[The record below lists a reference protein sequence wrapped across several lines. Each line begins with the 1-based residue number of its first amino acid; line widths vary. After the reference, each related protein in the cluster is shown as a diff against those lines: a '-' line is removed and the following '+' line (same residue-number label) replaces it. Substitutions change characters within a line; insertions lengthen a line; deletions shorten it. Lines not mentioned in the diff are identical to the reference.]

1 MVQALRG
8 SVVDSLADFD
18 REVALAAG
26 LDPRRVREWEA
37 VHRTYF
43 GRTKWTTW
51 QRKALEK
58 ARSSE
63 LSIDQLAFIEARLS
77 LIDDPS
83 TSWHTRLSLL
93 NFRGS
98 FDALKRRAKNLVPD
112 PEPAPPKNA
121 VKFGRSRMGKRSMTV
136 TADERLLAD
145 TEHFLRNG
153 IDSSK
158 PAMPQLTSRF
168 ENLLRG
174 NLDGN
179 LGCTPGGY
187 LGCNTDGNP
196 NGTPGCNPDSTP
208 DGAPASIPTSS
219 SAALGVPHAQPRPLV
234 LVGLPD
240 FVSIVR
246 GDGDEVVLGL
256 TDGTTMTGAE
266 FLNQFIAT
274 ADNELE
280 AAVFHPQQGAVNLYR
295 TSRFA
300 NQKQRDLARAAM
312 PTCSQ
317 PFCRHGADACE
328 IHHITP
334 WSRGGETNLA
344 NLAPLCSYHNRVN
357 DDDPRRRQRGRIEMR
372 RGTPVWV
379 SPRGTPVPHMHHR
392 YGAMATLFGPD

>member
-43 GRTKWTTW
+43 GRTKWTKW
-51 QRKALEK
+51 QRKALDK
-58 ARSSE
+58 ARASE
-63 LSIDQLAFIEARLS
+63 LSIDQLAFIESRLS

-83 TSWHTRLSLL
+83 TSWQTRLSLL

-98 FDALKRRAKNLVPD
+98 FDALKRRAKKLVPD

-145 TEHFLRNG
+145 TEHFLRDG

-158 PAMPQLTSRF
+158 PAMPQMASRL

-174 NLDGN
+174 NLGDNFGGN
-179 LGCTPGGY
+179 
-187 LGCNTDGNP
+187 
-196 NGTPGCNPDSTP
+196 P
-208 DGAPASIPTSS
+208 DGAPASAT
-219 SAALGVPHAQPRPLV
+219 GVPHSHPRPLV
-234 LVGLPD
+234 LVGVPD
-240 FVSIVR
+240 FASIVR

-266 FLNQFIAT
+266 FLNRFIAT

-280 AAVFHPQQGAVNLYR
+280 AALFHPQQGAVNLYR

-357 DDDPRRRQRGRIEMR
+357 DDGPRRRQRGRIEMR
-372 RGTPVWV
+372 QGTPIWV
-379 SPRGTPVPHMHHR
+379 SPRGTPVPQMHHR
-392 YGAMATLFGPD
+392 YGAMATLFGSDPPPGHD

>member
-43 GRTKWTTW
+43 GRTKWTKW
-51 QRKALEK
+51 QRKALDK
-58 ARSSE
+58 ARTSE
-63 LSIDQLAFIEARLS
+63 LSIDQLAFIESRLS

-83 TSWHTRLSLL
+83 TSWQTRLSLL

-98 FDALKRRAKNLVPD
+98 FDALKRRAKKLVPD

-145 TEHFLRNG
+145 TEHFLRDG

-158 PAMPQLTSRF
+158 PAMPQMASRL

-174 NLDGN
+174 NLGDNFGGN
-179 LGCTPGGY
+179 
-187 LGCNTDGNP
+187 
-196 NGTPGCNPDSTP
+196 P
-208 DGAPASIPTSS
+208 DGAPAPAT
-219 SAALGVPHAQPRPLV
+219 GVPHSHPRPLV
-234 LVGLPD
+234 LVGVPD

-266 FLNQFIAT
+266 FLNRFIAT

-280 AAVFHPQQGAVNLYR
+280 AALFHPQQGAVNLYR

-334 WSRGGETNLA
+334 WSRGGETNVA

-392 YGAMATLFGPD
+392 YGAMTTLFGPD

>member
-1 MVQALRG
+1 MRFTDMVQALRG

-43 GRTKWTTW
+43 GRTKWTKW
-51 QRKALEK
+51 QRKALDK
-58 ARSSE
+58 ARTSE
-63 LSIDQLAFIEARLS
+63 LSIDQLAFIESRLS

-83 TSWHTRLSLL
+83 TSWQTRLSLL

-98 FDALKRRAKNLVPD
+98 FDALKRRAKKLVPD

-145 TEHFLRNG
+145 TEHFLRDG

-158 PAMPQLTSRF
+158 PAMPQMASRL

-174 NLDGN
+174 NLGDNFGGN
-179 LGCTPGGY
+179 
-187 LGCNTDGNP
+187 
-196 NGTPGCNPDSTP
+196 P
-208 DGAPASIPTSS
+208 DGAPAPAT
-219 SAALGVPHAQPRPLV
+219 GVPHSHPRPLV
-234 LVGLPD
+234 LVGVPD

-266 FLNQFIAT
+266 FLNRFIAT

-280 AAVFHPQQGAVNLYR
+280 AALFHPQQGAVNLYR

-334 WSRGGETNLA
+334 WSRGGETNVA

-372 RGTPVWV
+372 QGTPIWV
-379 SPRGTPVPHMHHR
+379 SPRGTPVPQMHHS
-392 YGAMATLFGPD
+392 YGAMVTLFGSDPPPGHD

>member
-1 MVQALRG
+1 MTFTSLIRVLSD

-18 REVALAAG
+18 REAALAAG
-26 LDPRRVREWEA
+26 FEPKRVRGWGA
-37 VHRTYF
+37 VHEAYF
-43 GRTKWTTW
+43 GRTKWTKW
-51 QRKALEK
+51 QRKALSK
-58 ARSSE
+58 ARTSG
-63 LSIDQLAFIEARLS
+63 LSIDQLAFIESRLS

-83 TSWHTRLSLL
+83 TRWRTRLSLL

-98 FDALKRRAKNLVPD
+98 FDALKRRAKKLLPD

-121 VKFGRSRMGKRSMTV
+121 VKFGRSRMKKRSMTV
-136 TADERLLAD
+136 TADERLIAD

-153 IDSSK
+153 IDPSK
-158 PAMPQLTSRF
+158 PAMPQMASRF

-174 NLDGN
+174 NLGDH
-179 LGCTPGGY
+179 LGG
-187 LGCNTDGNP
+187 
-196 NGTPGCNPDSTP
+196 NPDSNL
-208 DGAPASIPTSS
+208 DAAPASDSISPSA
-219 SAALGVPHAQPRPLV
+219 AALGVPHAQPRPLA
-234 LVGLPD
+234 LVGLSD

-246 GDGDEVVLGL
+246 GDGDEVILGL

-280 AAVFHPQQGAVNLYR
+280 AALFHPQQGAVNLYR

-392 YGAMATLFGPD
+392 YGAMTTLFGPD

>member
-43 GRTKWTTW
+43 GRTKWTKW
-51 QRKALEK
+51 QRKALDK
-58 ARSSE
+58 ARTSE
-63 LSIDQLAFIEARLS
+63 LSIDQLAFIESRLS

-83 TSWHTRLSLL
+83 TSWQTRLSLL

-98 FDALKRRAKNLVPD
+98 FDALKRRAKKLVPD

-145 TEHFLRNG
+145 TEHFLRDG

-158 PAMPQLTSRF
+158 PAMPQMASRL

-174 NLDGN
+174 NLGDNFG
-179 LGCTPGGY
+179 
-187 LGCNTDGNP
+187 GNP
-196 NGTPGCNPDSTP
+196 A
-208 DGAPASIPTSS
+208 GAPASAT
-219 SAALGVPHAQPRPLV
+219 GVPHSHPRPLV
-234 LVGLPD
+234 LVGVPD

-266 FLNQFIAT
+266 FLNRFIAT

-280 AAVFHPQQGAVNLYR
+280 AALFHPQQGAVNLYR

-334 WSRGGETNLA
+334 WSRGGETNVA

-372 RGTPVWV
+372 QGTPIWV
-379 SPRGTPVPHMHHR
+379 SPRGTPVPQMHHR
-392 YGAMATLFGPD
+392 YGAMATLFGSDPPPGHD

>member
-18 REVALAAG
+18 RGVALAAG

-43 GRTKWTTW
+43 GRTKWTKW
-51 QRKALEK
+51 QRKALDK
-58 ARSSE
+58 ARTSE
-63 LSIDQLAFIEARLS
+63 LSIDQLAFIESRLS

-83 TSWHTRLSLL
+83 TSWQTRLSLL

-98 FDALKRRAKNLVPD
+98 FDALKRRAKKLVPD

-145 TEHFLRNG
+145 TEHFLRDG

-158 PAMPQLTSRF
+158 PAMPQMASRL

-174 NLDGN
+174 NIGDNFGGNPDGN
-179 LGCTPGGY
+179 L
-187 LGCNTDGNP
+187 
-196 NGTPGCNPDSTP
+196 
-208 DGAPASIPTSS
+208 DGAPASAAATA
-219 SAALGVPHAQPRPLV
+219 SATGVPHAQPRPLV
-234 LVGLPD
+234 LVGVPD

-266 FLNQFIAT
+266 FLNRFIAT

-280 AAVFHPQQGAVNLYR
+280 AALFHPQQGAVNLYR

-334 WSRGGETNLA
+334 WSRGGETNVA

-372 RGTPVWV
+372 QGTPIWV
-379 SPRGTPVPHMHHR
+379 SPRGTPVPQMHHR
-392 YGAMATLFGPD
+392 YGAMAALFGSDPPPGHD

>member
-43 GRTKWTTW
+43 GRTKWTKW
-51 QRKALEK
+51 QRKALDK
-58 ARSSE
+58 ARTSE
-63 LSIDQLAFIEARLS
+63 LSIDQLAFIESRLS

-98 FDALKRRAKNLVPD
+98 FDALKRRAKKLVPD

-145 TEHFLRNG
+145 TEHFLRDG

-158 PAMPQLTSRF
+158 PAMPQMASRF

-174 NLDGN
+174 NLEGN
-179 LGCTPGGY
+179 L
-187 LGCNTDGNP
+187 DGNP
-196 NGTPGCNPDSTP
+196 
-208 DGAPASIPTSS
+208 DGA
-219 SAALGVPHAQPRPLV
+219 SATGVPHAQPRPLV

-274 ADNELE
+274 AANELE

-372 RGTPVWV
+372 RGTPIWV
-379 SPRGTPVPHMHHR
+379 SPRGTPVPQMHHR
-392 YGAMATLFGPD
+392 YGAMTTLFGPD

>member
-1 MVQALRG
+1 MNFSGLLQALAD
-8 SVVDSLADFD
+8 SVVDALADFD
-18 REVALAAG
+18 REAALAAG
-26 LDPRRVREWEA
+26 LDPARVRAWEA
-37 VHRTYF
+37 VHTAYF
-43 GRTKWTTW
+43 GRTKWRKW
-51 QRKALEK
+51 QRKALDK
-58 ARSSE
+58 ARTSE
-63 LSIDQLAFIEARLS
+63 LSIDQLAFIESRLS
-77 LIDDPS
+77 VISDPS

-98 FDALKRRAKNLVPD
+98 FDALKRRAKQLVPD

-121 VKFGRSRMGKRSMTV
+121 VKFGRSRMKKRSMTV
-136 TADERLLAD
+136 TADERLIAD
-145 TEHFLRNG
+145 TEHFLRDG

-158 PAMPQLTSRF
+158 PAMPQMVSRF
-168 ENLLRG
+168 EDLLRG
-174 NLDGN
+174 NLDG
-179 LGCTPGGY
+179 TS
-187 LGCNTDGNP
+187 DGK
-196 NGTPGCNPDSTP
+196 PD
-208 DGAPASIPTSS
+208 DGSASVRA
-219 SAALGVPHAQPRPLV
+219 SAAGVPHSQPRPLV

-266 FLNQFIAT
+266 FLNRFIAT
-274 ADNELE
+274 ASNELE
-280 AAVFHPQQGAVNLYR
+280 AAVFHPAEGAVNLYR
-295 TSRFA
+295 LSRFA

-392 YGAMATLFGPD
+392 YGAMTTLFGPD